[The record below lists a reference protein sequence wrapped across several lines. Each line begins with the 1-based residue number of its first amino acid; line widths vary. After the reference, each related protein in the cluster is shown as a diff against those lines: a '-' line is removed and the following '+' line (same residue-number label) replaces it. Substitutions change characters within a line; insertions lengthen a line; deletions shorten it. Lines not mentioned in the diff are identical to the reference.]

1 MAAIATLEQ
10 EEQMVAFRLAGE
22 TYGIPIMLVHEI
34 IRPCQITQIP
44 RSPEYVRGVVNLRGK
59 IVPVIDLR
67 RRLALPPADETGS
80 TRIVI
85 VEIEQGIVGMIVDG
99 VSQVIRLPAA
109 HIEPPS
115 DLVADV
121 DTDLVLG
128 VGKLDDN
135 LVILLD
141 IPKTLNIHNCS
152 PVDCSP
158 LDRTPLAQAA

>member
-1 MAAIATLEQ
+1 MAATATLEQ
-10 EEQMVAFRLAGE
+10 EEQLVAFRLAGE

-34 IRPCQITQIP
+34 IRPCEITRIP

-67 RRLALPPADETGS
+67 RRLALPDAVETGS
-80 TRIVI
+80 TRIVV
-85 VEIEQGIVGMIVDG
+85 VEVEQGIVGMIVDG

-109 HIEPPS
+109 QIEPPS

-121 DTDLVLG
+121 ETELVIG
-128 VGKLDDN
+128 VGKLGDD

-141 IPKTLNIHNCS
+141 IPKTLHMDEH
-152 PVDCSP
+152 VRGFADV
-158 LDRTPLAQAA
+158 AQAA

>member
-1 MAAIATLEQ
+1 MSTSATLEQ
-10 EEQMVAFRLAGE
+10 EEQLVAFRLAGE

-34 IRPCQITQIP
+34 IRPCEITRIP

-67 RRLALPPADETGS
+67 RRLALPTAEETGS
-80 TRIVI
+80 TRIVV

-109 HIEPPS
+109 QIEPPS

-121 DTDLVLG
+121 ETELVLG
-128 VGKLDDN
+128 VGKLGDD

-141 IPKTLNIHNCS
+141 IPKTLHMDEH
-152 PVDCSP
+152 VRQFADV
-158 LDRTPLAQAA
+158 AQAA

>member
-1 MAAIATLEQ
+1 MTASMTVEQ
-10 EEQMVAFRLAGE
+10 EEQLVAFRLAGE

-34 IRPCQITQIP
+34 IRPCEITRIP

-67 RRLALPPADETGS
+67 RRLALPIVEETGS
-80 TRIVI
+80 TRIIV

-109 HIEPPS
+109 QIEPPS

-121 DTDLVLG
+121 ETELVLG
-128 VGKLDDN
+128 VGKLGDE

-141 IPKTLNIHNCS
+141 IPKTLHMDDH
-152 PVDCSP
+152 VRQFTDV
-158 LDRTPLAQAA
+158 AQAA